1 MGVGNRSLGASQA
14 DTSWIEKFFHI
25 RQSGSTVGTELVAG
39 VTTFMVMAY
48 IIFVNPSIL
57 SFAGIPDLQGLGPGF
72 APTMAATCLVAGVMT
87 IFMGVYAKY
96 PFALASGMGL
106 NAVVAFQLIV
116 GAKLPWQAAMGVIF
130 LEGVAITVLV
140 VTGFREAV
148 MNAIPMNLKRAIG
161 VGIGL
166 FIFFIGLVDG
176 NLILWGSKD
185 LGTPVALG
193 NFTTGPVLVSI
204 VGLFITIFLMARR
217 VKGALLIGIL
227 VSTVAAIIVNAASG
241 YTAWATPG
249 TAVVP
254 TSVLALPDFSTFGQG
269 FNFGVF
275 AKLGVITA
283 VLTIFSLML
292 SDFFDTM
299 GTVIGIGGQAGWLD
313 KNGQLPRLKR
323 VLLVDSLAA
332 VFGGGASASSATTYI
347 ESAAGV
353 GEGGRTGLVSVVV
366 GALFLLAMF
375 FSPIAG
381 VVPSQATAPALIIV
395 GFLMAAGVR
404 DIPFDD
410 FEEGLPALLT
420 IAVMP
425 FTYSITNGIGV
436 GFVSYAFI
444 KLVRGKGGQVHW
456 LLWGTAAAFL
466 LYFALPWLKLTFGI

>member
-1 MGVGNRSLGASQA
+1 VGAGNRSLGATPGGS
-14 DTSWIEKFFHI
+14 SWLDRFFHI
-25 RQSGSTVGTELVAG
+25 RESGSTVGTELVAG

-57 SFAGIPDLQGLGPGF
+57 SFAGIPDLQKLGPGF
-72 APTMAATCLVAGVMT
+72 APTLAVTCLVAGVIT
-87 IFMGVYAKY
+87 IVMGLYANY

-116 GAKLPWQAAMGVIF
+116 GAKLPWQAAMGIIF
-130 LEGVAITVLV
+130 MEGVAITVLV
-140 VTGFREAV
+140 LTGFREAV
-148 MNAIPMNLKRAIG
+148 MDAIPMNLKRAIS

-185 LGTPVALG
+185 LGTPVTLG
-193 NFTTGPVLVSI
+193 SFTTGPVLVSI
-204 VGLFITIFLMARR
+204 VGLFVTMLLMARR

-227 VSTVAAIIVNAASG
+227 LSTVVAILVNAASG
-241 YTAWATPG
+241 FKAWPAG
-249 TAVVP
+249 TAVMP
-254 TSVLALPDFSTFGQG
+254 ESVLAVPDFSTLGQG
-269 FNFGVF
+269 FNFGAF
-275 AKLGVITA
+275 GILGPITA
-283 VLTIFSLML
+283 ILTIFSLML

-313 KNGQLPRLKR
+313 KNGKLPRLNR

-332 VFGGGASASSATTYI
+332 VFGGAASASSATTYI

-353 GEGGRTGLVSVVV
+353 GEGGRTGLTSLVV
-366 GALFLLAMF
+366 GLLFLLAMF

-420 IAVMP
+420 IAIMP

-436 GFVSYAFI
+436 GFISYVFI
-444 KLVRGKGGQVHW
+444 KLVRGKGSQVHW

-466 LYFALPWLKLTFGI
+466 LYFAYPWLKVTFGI